1 MWTQGKIPQNSF
13 GNIDLYAPTMLPQG
27 AAHLPC
33 KYSNPTAYCPPR
45 LERRCVDIVDKGI
58 AKVAKQ
64 LGISYAEAC
73 TGFEFKKQRAIPVIT
88 GIVVA
93 EDQTETVMDAYRT
106 SNAATEERE
115 RQKKVEKALK
125 RWGKLINALRVRERL
140 RATYGD
146 KEGVSASVFNRAPWL
161 ILLAT

>member
-1 MWTQGKIPQNSF
+1 MGLT
-13 GNIDLYAPTMLPQG
+13 
-27 AAHLPC
+27 
-33 KYSNPTAYCPPR
+33 
-45 LERRCVDIVDKGI
+45 DKGI

-64 LGISYAEAC
+64 LEVSYAEAC

-93 EDQTETVMDAYRT
+93 SEQAAAVMDAYEAST
-106 SNAATEERE
+106 AAAEERE
-115 RQKKVEKALK
+115 RQKRIEKALK

-146 KEGVSASVFNRAPWL
+146 KDGVSAGFFLGCSELQLTSVSVA
-161 ILLAT
+161 